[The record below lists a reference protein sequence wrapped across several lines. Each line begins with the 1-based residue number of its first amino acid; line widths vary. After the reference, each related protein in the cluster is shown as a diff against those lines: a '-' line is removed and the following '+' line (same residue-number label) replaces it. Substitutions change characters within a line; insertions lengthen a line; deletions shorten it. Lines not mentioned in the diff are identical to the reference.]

1 MLSRVVLVTELMVI
15 LWKII
20 YNCSKIYKNKCKLT
34 NSFLVKMTLKKSIPF
49 ICSVDVDYDVV

>member
-1 MLSRVVLVTELMVI
+1 MLSRVVLVIELMVI

-20 YNCSKIYKNKCKLT
+20 YNCSWIYKNNYKA
-34 NSFLVKMTLKKSIPF
+34 NSFLVNVTLKKSIPF

>member
-1 MLSRVVLVTELMVI
+1 MLSRVVLVIELMVI

-20 YNCSKIYKNKCKLT
+20 YNYSWIYKNKCKA

-49 ICSVDVDYDVV
+49 ICLVDVDYDVV